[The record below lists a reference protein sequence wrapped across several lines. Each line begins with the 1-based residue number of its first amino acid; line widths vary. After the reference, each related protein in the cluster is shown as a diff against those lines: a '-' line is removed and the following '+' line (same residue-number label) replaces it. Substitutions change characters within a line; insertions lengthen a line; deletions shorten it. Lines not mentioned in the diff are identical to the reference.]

1 MNQLNSVDEAIK
13 ELLRGNSDKEYW
25 AGLRQK
31 YLTRPSK
38 KRYIL
43 RLVEEF
49 EDDSDKEYSSSDTS
63 KLVAAFEDILE
74 NDRYNFEGNT
84 VGEITDSEEERTKDK
99 LYVDD
104 EASKNTALTNIFKEV
119 FGGVILI
126 NGKKINIENFYENVN
141 EESISLRGAGKNRTL
156 EDIDDLIT
164 TPNYFKEHG
173 HIFTDSEEEELARR
187 ILLIAE
193 YADSYREENLGSKE
207 STRELG
213 DAKGMKVI
221 RIRDTIKELMG
232 WGKYHKVATRKTI
245 YNSWSNVY
253 KGHSKVVSSIN
264 KLVNAMPEGSGEIE
278 QLKDELLASNKRF
291 EKDGQYVIEFKPQV
305 ISENMDDELTVTR
318 KIITAYVEKELGIVR
333 DGGSVSQNREADE
346 ELVEDS
352 LTTEMKQMGKR
363 SRFDDSLDI
372 LGYFYVQNHLDGIFI
387 NELSLPDLKTITMK
401 IMKENFGFES
411 EEKVAQLNK
420 HLNKLQKVKR
430 ATGKHFLPIYI
441 IDDVRTRNLF
451 SPFEEGNRNS
461 KAINRTIED
470 LFDKLLNLLNEQR
483 LRIGTSSTAPRGQA
497 YAPESPQGSR
507 VKQSAY
513 GINYSSISSVTRELN
528 IKKEVDDVL
537 EAVKEYF
544 FEPLQDPKMRIG
556 LDYAYSKTT
565 AFNELLLMTSD
576 DFAKARKKI
585 TRGLI
590 ESEGGNIE
598 ANDLTVISAFLQE
611 VNKANLDIG
620 QIVNRIKDL
629 RQVYSEL
636 VEGDKEL
643 MDDYKN
649 DMVLYLGS
657 ILLNTN
663 SNKGLRLFGKNP
675 YDVAKNKR
683 IGLNQ
688 VSAIMVIQDIFTD
701 PTITRLLSKYSSKL
715 KNISEQISDI
725 KKMSIE
731 NKILEV
737 HDSLRILK
745 GLPIYYGRG
754 SLSSMDDLSEVIDVA
769 KNIFDIDIVSTEIVK
784 MVEEIDAFSNISK
797 SVGVSEEVVYFV
809 KANFR

>member
-1 MNQLNSVDEAIK
+1 MNQLNSVDDARQV
-13 ELLRGNSDKEYW
+13 LTATNSNKEYW

-49 EDDSDKEYSSSDTS
+49 EDDSDIEYSSSDTS
-63 KLVAAFEDILE
+63 KLVSAFEDILE
-74 NDRYNFEGNT
+74 NDFYGFEGRN
-84 VGEITDSEEERTKDK
+84 VGEITDSGEERTRDK

-104 EASKNTALTNIFKEV
+104 EASKNTALANILKEV

-141 EESISLRGAGKNRTL
+141 EESISLKGAGKNRTL
-156 EDIDDLIT
+156 EDISELIT

-173 HIFTDSEEEELARR
+173 HIFTDAEEEELAKR
-187 ILLIAE
+187 ILLISE
-193 YADSYREENLGSKE
+193 YADADREEKLGAKE

-213 DAKGMKVI
+213 DAQGMKVI

-232 WGKYHKVATRKTI
+232 WGKYHKVATRKNI
-245 YNSWSNVY
+245 YDSWSKVH
-253 KGHSKVVSSIN
+253 GLHSTVVSNIN
-264 KLVNAMPEGSGEIE
+264 KLVNAMPEGSSEIE

-291 EKDGQYVIEFKPQV
+291 KKDGQYVIEFKPQV
-305 ISENMDDELTVTR
+305 IAENMDDELTVTR
-318 KIITAYVEKELGIVR
+318 KIITAYVEKELGIVI
-333 DGGSVSQNREADE
+333 DSGSVSQNRDADE

-352 LTTEMKQMGKR
+352 LVTERVRMGAE
-363 SRFDDSLDI
+363 SRFNDSLDI

-387 NELSLPDLKTITMK
+387 NELSLPNLKNITRKTMK
-401 IMKENFGFES
+401 EDFGFES

-420 HLNKLQKVKR
+420 HLNRLQKVKPVK
-430 ATGKHFLPIYI
+430 GEHFLPIYI
-441 IDDVRTRNLF
+441 IDDVRTRNIF
-451 SPFEEGNRNS
+451 SPFKEGNRNS

-483 LRIGTSSTAPRGQA
+483 LRVGTSSTALRGQTFD
-497 YAPESPQGSR
+497 EERG
-507 VKQSAY
+507 VGQSMY
-513 GINYSSISSVTRELN
+513 GINYSSISPVTRELG
-528 IKKEVDDVL
+528 IKTEVDDVL
-537 EAVKEYF
+537 SAIKEYF

-556 LDYAYSKTT
+556 LDYTFSKNKSFT
-565 AFNELLLMTSD
+565 ELLLLTSD

-590 ESEGGNIE
+590 ESDGGNIE
-598 ANDLTVISAFLQE
+598 ANDLTTILNFLKE
-611 VNKANLDIG
+611 VNKANIDIG
-620 QIVNRIKDL
+620 EVVNKIKDL
-629 RQVYSEL
+629 RQVYAEL
-636 VEGDKEL
+636 VDGDKEL
-643 MDDYKN
+643 VDDYKE
-649 DMVLYLGS
+649 DMVLYLGT
-657 ILLNTN
+657 ILLETN
-663 SNKGLRLFGKNP
+663 SNKGLKLYGKNP
-675 YDVAKNKR
+675 YDFAKNKTMR
-683 IGLNQ
+683 LNE

-701 PTITRLLSKYSSKL
+701 PNILRLLSKHSSKL
-715 KNISEQISDI
+715 KAIEQEISSI
-725 KKMSIE
+725 KKMDIE
-731 NKILEV
+731 NKILQV

-769 KNIFDIDIVSTEIVK
+769 KNIFDIDIVSTEIIK